1 MNTKKHGKSLHHDV
15 FAAYPLVETL
25 MSIGISVTLLSVFFF
40 STINVYKIYDRPEAD
55 LKAKSIDVMEKL
67 VAFPGQDSSDNLGW
81 EDDPGNIGIL
91 GLKATPTV
99 AYGIIY
105 VDPNTGEVIPI
116 EGQYTF
122 SDGDIGVI
130 DQCFIAGT
138 RVLMADGSHK
148 NIEHINIGDMV
159 TSYDVQ
165 TGEFV
170 AGRVTQVFQDPPE
183 MMLSN
188 YYLVIN
194 NNLRV
199 TPDHLMFS
207 NGKWIPAGDL
217 SIGDCLFS
225 RTQNTDYHVYSIE
238 RVYER
243 LTTFNLEI
251 EQFHTYFVSIDD
263 DVDVLVHNPLGKT
276 QVITVDKPTTGD
288 KLIFGSSYTI
298 TWSANDAGIFNID
311 LYNGTKLDKPIYAG
325 LNYGAGSHM
334 NPWTVDASKPGSSYI
349 IRITDTKTGVTGSSG
364 SFSIIEYYTLKI
376 TINPYTGGYVNQ
388 NPGPPYSYG
397 ESVTLEA
404 IPNPGYKFD
413 HWEGNL
419 TGNTNP
425 TTITMNSNKAI
436 TAKFAELPPV
446 YYRLTINIVGSGTVT
461 PASGGSYLAG
471 TDVSVEATPA
481 PGWQFKVWSGD
492 LSGTDNKTKIMM
504 NSNKS
509 ITATFTELPPVYY
522 TLTIIVAPAG
532 AGLTIPL
539 EGSYVCYE
547 GEVVNILAIGLLGHK
562 FDHWSEALT
571 GNVNPITITMNG
583 NKKVIANFVA
593 VPTHTLTMVVD
604 PAGTG
609 STNPSEGPHP
619 YNEGDRVEINATP
632 KIGYKFDHWEGNLTG
647 NVNPITIT
655 MNGNKN
661 VTANFTDD
669 PSYSGIHAEFVWF
682 DADGVGPGRKIFFD
696 ASKSVEGKDGK
707 TCYTWWWNW
716 TENKSLK
723 QSGTNLKTVM
733 YTYPDEQPH
742 TVRLQVNDSSN
753 NHSCIYIVQVNTF
766 QKPNIEPW
774 TEHDMETFPENDDQT
789 TATYDKGYYTTYTN
803 LDNNYHLY
811 EIKEKTGSPY
821 TILDYK
827 KINSLNNVSYY
838 TAKSALGLNTS
849 DYAAYN
855 FNISISDHTGVIFSY
870 GASYTPSSVKASTS
884 IIREVLIYYSPEAQ
898 ENGFGEWTIN
908 KHPKYEKAQITV
920 RIFLGGIPPE

>member
-25 MSIGISVTLLSVFFF
+25 ISIGISVTLLSVFFF

-55 LKAKSIDVMEKL
+55 LKAKSIDVMERL

-81 EDDPGNIGIL
+81 EDDPGNISIL

-122 SDGDIGVI
+122 SDGDIGVA

-170 AGRVTQVFQDPPE
+170 AGRVMQVFQDPPE
-183 MMLSN
+183 TMLSN

-225 RTQNTDYHVYSIE
+225 RTHNTEYHVYSIE

-243 LTTFNLEI
+243 VTTFNLEI
-251 EQFHTYFVSIDD
+251 ERFHTYFVSIDD
-263 DVDVLVHNPLGKT
+263 DVDVLVHNPPSPPQGKQDINVLYPAEGET
-276 QVITVDKPTTGD
+276 
-288 KLIFGSSYTI
+288 LILGSSYSIQWEFTVE
-298 TWSANDAGIFNID
+298 GIFDIE
-311 LYNGTKLDKPIYAG
+311 LYEGESGGLDHVIINGYDECGP
-325 LNYGAGSHM
+325 GSCSY
-334 NPWTVDASKPGSSYI
+334 PWTVSANGPGSYRIKI
-349 IRITDTKTGVTGSSG
+349 INTKSSSEG
-364 SFSIIEYYTLKI
+364 WSKKFSIEE
-376 TINPYTGGYVNQ
+376 NPHPETC
-388 NPGPPYSYG
+388 
-397 ESVTLEA
+397 TLEMIVDPTDGGGTDPPVGTHVYNKGDPVTITA
-404 IPNPGYKFD
+404 EPNPGWEFTSWSGDVPTGHEIDNPLTITMDADKTITAHFTQLSEYTLTITIDPAAGGSVAKNPSPPYHYGDEVTLTATPKTGYIFD
-413 HWEGNL
+413 RWSGNASG
-419 TGNTNP
+419 TSPT
-425 TTITMNSNKAI
+425 TTITMNEDKI
-436 TAKFAELPPV
+436 VTAKF
-446 YYRLTINIVGSGTVT
+446 I
-461 PASGGSYLAG
+461 
-471 TDVSVEATPA
+471 
-481 PGWQFKVWSGD
+481 
-492 LSGTDNKTKIMM
+492 
-504 NSNKS
+504 
-509 ITATFTELPPVYY
+509 
-522 TLTIIVAPAG
+522 
-532 AGLTIPL
+532 
-539 EGSYVCYE
+539 
-547 GEVVNILAIGLLGHK
+547 
-562 FDHWSEALT
+562 
-571 GNVNPITITMNG
+571 
-583 NKKVIANFVA
+583 
-593 VPTHTLTMVVD
+593 
-604 PAGTG
+604 
-609 STNPSEGPHP
+609 
-619 YNEGDRVEINATP
+619 
-632 KIGYKFDHWEGNLTG
+632 
-647 NVNPITIT
+647 
-655 MNGNKN
+655 
-661 VTANFTDD
+661 DD
-669 PSYSGIHAEFVWF
+669 SSYSGIHAEFVWF

-696 ASKSVEGKDGK
+696 ASKSVEGKNGK
-707 TCYTWWWNW
+707 TWYTWWWNW
-716 TENKSLK
+716 TENKNLK
-723 QSGTNLKTVM
+723 QSGTDLKTVM

-789 TATYDKGYYTTYTN
+789 TATYDKGYYVTYTN
-803 LDNNYHLY
+803 LDNNYRLY

-827 KINSLNNVSYY
+827 KISSLNNVTYY

-855 FNISISDHTGVIFSY
+855 FNISISDYTGVIFSY

-898 ENGFGEWTIN
+898 KNGFEEWTIN